1 MAVVRLSISLRNI
14 MSAKN
19 KRKGAL
25 FETGVLRWLRAK
37 GVNAERLR
45 LAGKDDEGDI
55 VCMVAGQPYIFELK
69 ATAKLELPQ
78 FWREAVAEA
87 ENYAKARGLDVAP
100 PAYVIVKRR
109 NASIDQ
115 AWVIQDLAQWI
126 REAQDE

>member
-1 MAVVRLSISLRNI
+1 

-19 KRKGAL
+19 KRKGSL
-25 FETGVLRWLRAK
+25 FETSVLRWLRTK

-69 ATAKLELPQ
+69 ATAKMELPQ

-87 ENYAKARGLDVAP
+87 ANYAKARGLDEVP

-109 NASIDQ
+109 NASIEQ
-115 AWVIQDLAQWI
+115 AWVIQDLAQWLKGI
-126 REAQDE
+126 NDVE

>member
-1 MAVVRLSISLRNI
+1 

-19 KRKGAL
+19 KRKGSL
-25 FETGVLRWLRAK
+25 FETSVLRWLRAK

-78 FWREAVAEA
+78 FWRQAVAEA
-87 ENYAKARGLDVAP
+87 ENYARARGLDVAP

-109 NASIDQ
+109 NAGIDQ

-126 REAQDE
+126 REAQDEQQA